1 MNKYITID
9 APAKLNLNLF
19 VKQKGKNGLHFLESD
34 ICFLELT
41 DTICFKFSDRDL
53 FSQNNKEDGLLIDNN
68 NNLILQALKKF
79 RKLTGWK
86 KYFSIYLNKNIPIGA
101 GLGGGS
107 ADAAATL
114 VVLKKL
120 FNFDTKENKITSSIL
135 YNIAK
140 EIGSDVPACIESK
153 DLKLKGY
160 GDKIIRIKIPDN
172 FYFLII
178 YPNIKLST
186 KDVFNHYEQNP
197 IHHKERNMFWGKVNI
212 NNSLILSAVSLAP
225 EILSVLNTLKKSHNI
240 TAYGMTGSGSSC
252 FGVFKNLNDITSSL
266 KFFDKKY
273 FIWFGKKR
281 NYNLNRV
288 GYSKVLENKFQ
299 IM

>member
-1 MNKYITID
+1 MNRYIAIE

-34 ICFLELT
+34 ICFLGLT
-41 DTICFKFSDRDL
+41 DKIFFKFSNKDL
-53 FSQNNKEDGLLIDNN
+53 FFQYNKDEDLKIDPN
-68 NNLILQALKKF
+68 NNLILQALEKF
-79 RKLTGWK
+79 RNLTGWK
-86 KYFSIYLNKNIPIGA
+86 KCFSIYLKKNIPIGA

-120 FNFDTKENKITSSIL
+120 FNFDTKENKITKNIL
-135 YNIAK
+135 YDIAK

-160 GDKIIRIKIPDN
+160 GDKIIRIKYPDN

-186 KDVFNHYEQNP
+186 KDVFHHYEKNP
-197 IHHKERNMFWGKVNI
+197 TNHEESSMYWENI
-212 NNSLILSAVSLAP
+212 KIKNSLLLSAVSLAP
-225 EILSVLNTLKKSHNI
+225 EILKVLNSLKKSKNI
-240 TAYGMTGSGSSC
+240 IAYGMSGSGSSC

-273 FIWFGKKR
+273 FIWFGGKM

-288 GYSKVLENKFQ
+288 CYSKVLENKF
-299 IM
+299 

>member
-68 NNLILQALKKF
+68 NLILQALKKF
-79 RKLTGWK
+79 RNLTGWK
-86 KYFSIYLNKNIPIGA
+86 KCFSIFLKKNIPIGA

-120 FNFDTKENKITSSIL
+120 FNFDTKENKITKNIL
-135 YNIAK
+135 YDIAK
-140 EIGSDVPACIESK
+140 EIGSDIPACIESK
-153 DLKLKGY
+153 DLKLRGY
-160 GDKIIRIKIPDN
+160 GDKIFRIKNPDN

-186 KDVFNHYEQNP
+186 KDVFNDYEKNP
-197 IHHKERNMFWGKVNI
+197 VKIKDSNIFWENINI
-212 NNSLILSAVSLAP
+212 NNSLLPSAVRLAP
-225 EILSVLNTLKKSHNI
+225 DISSVLNSLKKSKNVK
-240 TAYGMTGSGSSC
+240 AYGMTGSGSSC
-252 FGVFKNLNDITSSL
+252 FGIFENLNDITSSL
-266 KFFDKKY
+266 KFFDKRY
-273 FIWFGKKR
+273 FIWFGEKK

-288 GYSKVLENKFQ
+288 RYSKVLENKF
-299 IM
+299 

>member
-9 APAKLNLNLF
+9 APAKVNLNLF

-41 DTICFKFSDRDL
+41 DTIFFKFSDRDL
-53 FSQNNKEDGLLIDNN
+53 FSHYNNEDGFKIDCN
-68 NNLILQALKKF
+68 NNLILKALEKF
-79 RKLTGWK
+79 RNLTGWK
-86 KYFSIYLNKNIPIGA
+86 KYFSIYLKKNIPIGA

-114 VVLKKL
+114 VVLKIL
-120 FNFDTKENKITSSIL
+120 FNFDTKENKITKNIL
-135 YNIAK
+135 YDIAK

-160 GDKIIRIKIPDN
+160 GDKIFRIKNPDN

-186 KDVFNHYEQNP
+186 KDVFNQYEKNP
-197 IHHKERNMFWGKVNI
+197 IRIEDSNIFWESINI
-212 NNSLILSAVSLAP
+212 SNSLLPSAVKLAP
-225 EILSVLNTLKKSHNI
+225 EISRVLNSLKKSQNI

-252 FGVFKNLNDITSSL
+252 FGIFKNLRDITSSL
-266 KFFDKKY
+266 KLFDKRH
-273 FIWFGKKR
+273 FIWFGEKK
-281 NYNLNRV
+281 NYNLNRIS
-288 GYSKVLENKFQ
+288 YRKVLENKFQ